1 VNNNVNKF
9 SLKKIDDRPI
19 SLGRAD
25 HQINHNSS
33 KRKSVLIFP
42 NRRGIA
48 ARGKLA
54 RSNSMKITPYSIQN
68 IMEQL
73 RHGMVGALD
82 YVGGHEL
89 FFNHP
94 PNGRD
99 HECRSRFRS
108 HIGDNGRLKYE
119 VGLSFRV
126 NGKPG
131 ENWRMTIAY
140 EPDDTYSVWLTRDV
154 ARRHLS
160 MTEVLASA
168 DQVGSDDL
176 QHVVESI
183 YDEAVKASERELVAV
198 LNPLQSQAS

>member
-1 VNNNVNKF
+1 
-9 SLKKIDDRPI
+9 
-19 SLGRAD
+19 
-25 HQINHNSS
+25 
-33 KRKSVLIFP
+33 
-42 NRRGIA
+42 
-48 ARGKLA
+48 
-54 RSNSMKITPYSIQN
+54 MKITPYSIQN

-99 HECRSRFRS
+99 HECRSAFRS
-108 HIGDNGRLKYE
+108 HVSENGGPRYE

-140 EPDDTYSVWLTRDV
+140 EPDDTYTVWLMRDT
-154 ARRHLS
+154 ARRHLL
-160 MTEVLASA
+160 TCEVLASM
-168 DQVGSDDL
+168 DQVNSDDL
-176 QHVVESI
+176 QHAVESI
-183 YDEAVKASERELVAV
+183 YDEAVKTWEPDFTRGS
-198 LNPLQSQAS
+198 NSLQPQVS